1 MLNNLESS
9 EENKESDFNIR
20 EQLEKYIYHWK
31 WFLLATIFTI
41 MLAFL
46 YIRYATPQYRA
57 VAAILIKDDK
67 NGGLASEFASAIGEF
82 GKMSGAKSNVENE
95 IEVIKSRTLTEKTI
109 KTLKLDVSYINQGR
123 VKSGEIYLE
132 SPISLE
138 FNSDSTQY
146 RSEINYFT
154 IEHVDFDTFILKVK
168 DSELGI
174 FKYGSVIKI
183 KNGTVI
189 VTRSNQKFKNKPFL
203 IDVVI
208 RPISVVT
215 EDYRKRL
222 GINLV
227 GKNTSVIELS
237 LIDPVKKKS
246 EDFLNTLIKIYND
259 DAIEDKNLVSQK
271 TSKFIAERLELITE
285 ELTDVEKNVEGFKN
299 KNKLTDIPSEAELFL
314 ENGAEYEKNL
324 IETEIQLNVVNSMAD
339 FLNKS
344 KPDDLVPGNLI
355 GSESEA
361 ASLIGDYNKLVIER
375 NRIAAGATVNN
386 PVVNNLD
393 QKIIALKFNIS
404 QSLSR
409 LKSSLVI
416 KKRDLDRQGSVIGGK
431 KAQVPRLEREFRIID
446 RQQKVKEALY
456 LFLLQKRE
464 ETAITL
470 AATDQNAK
478 VIDSGL
484 TGELPVSPK
493 KGVIFLVALILGILI
508 PFLII
513 YILDLL
519 DTKVKGRPDI
529 EKNLTIP
536 FLGDVPRSESH
547 EEIISVNSRS
557 SSAEALRILRTNVE
571 FMLNHVPENKAK
583 TIFLTS
589 TLPGEGKTFI
599 AVNLAGT
606 FALSG
611 KKVLLIG
618 MDIRNPKLDEYMSLP
633 NKGLTNYL
641 SSNDI
646 RLNDIIIKQN
656 DYENFSVMPAGIIPP
671 NPAELLMNKKL
682 ELMFEQLKDE
692 YDYIIVDT
700 APVSLVTDTLLIA
713 KNADAFVYV
722 IRSNYLDKRLLKI
735 PQTLYNQG
743 KLPNMSVV
751 LNDTDTKKGYGY
763 GYGYG
768 ATEEKKPWYKNHRF
782 SK

>member
-1 MLNNLESS
+1 MLNKLENA
-9 EENKESDFNIR
+9 EENKELDFNIR
-20 EQLEKYIYHWK
+20 EQIDKYLFHWK
-31 WFLLATIFTI
+31 WFAFATII
-41 MLAFL
+41 MLLCAFL
-46 YIRYATPQYRA
+46 YIRYTTPQYK
-57 VAAILIKDDK
+57 AIATILVKDDK
-67 NGGLASEFASAIGEF
+67 KGGLASEFASAFGEIGM
-82 GKMSGAKSNVENE
+82 MSGAKSNVDNE
-95 IEVIKSRTLTEKTI
+95 IEVIKSRTLTAKTVD
-109 KTLKLDVSYINQGR
+109 KLNLYISYIVHGR
-123 VKSGEIYLE
+123 VKSGDLYTGSPVILEIISPKADFNDEKHSFTLE
-132 SPISLE
+132 SVDTDKFILYTKKDIKLGTFKYDDKIKVDDDAIIIIKKSIENFKNTPFSIDIIIAPISAVTE
-138 FNSDSTQY
+138 NY
-146 RSEINYFT
+146 RRN
-154 IEHVDFDTFILKVK
+154 
-168 DSELGI
+168 LGI
-174 FKYGSVIKI
+174 S
-183 KNGTVI
+183 
-189 VTRSNQKFKNKPFL
+189 
-203 IDVVI
+203 
-208 RPISVVT
+208 
-215 EDYRKRL
+215 
-222 GINLV
+222 LV
-227 GKNTSVIELS
+227 GKNTTVIELS
-237 LIDPVKKKS
+237 IVDPVQKRA
-246 EDFLNTLIKIYND
+246 EDFLNTLIKIYNE

-271 TSKFIAERLELITE
+271 TSQFIAERLELITD

-299 KNKLTDIPSEAELFL
+299 KNKLTDIASEATIFL
-314 ENGAEYEKNL
+314 ENGSEYEKSV
-324 IETEIQLNVVNSMAD
+324 IETETQLNVANSMID

-344 KPDDLVPGNLI
+344 KQSDLVPGNLI

-361 ASLIGDYNKLVIER
+361 APLISEYNKLVIER
-375 NRIAAGATVNN
+375 NRIAIGGTEDN
-386 PVVNNLD
+386 PVVANLD
-393 QKIIALKFNIS
+393 QKIKSLKANIS
-404 QSLSR
+404 QSLAR

-416 KKRDLDRQGSVIGGK
+416 KSRDLSRQGSVIGGK

-470 AATDQNAK
+470 AATEQNAK
-478 VIDSGL
+478 VIDAGL
-484 TGELPVSPK
+484 TGEFPVSPK
-493 KGVIFLVALILGILI
+493 KSIIFLAALVLGFLI
-508 PFLII
+508 PFGII
-513 YILDLL
+513 YIIDIL

-536 FLGDVPRSESH
+536 FLGDVPRSDSH

-633 NKGLTNYL
+633 NRGLTNYL

-646 RLNDIIIKQN
+646 QLNDIIIQQN
-656 DYENFSVMPAGIIPP
+656 DYENFYVMPAGIIPP

-682 ELMFEQLKDE
+682 ELMFEQLKDN

-722 IRSNYLDKRLLKI
+722 VRSNYLDKRLLKI
-735 PQTLYNQG
+735 PQTLYAQH
-743 KLPNMSVV
+743 KLPNMSIV

-768 ATEEKKPWYKNHRF
+768 VEVEKKPWYKSF

>member
-1 MLNNLESS
+1 MLKNLESS

-189 VTRSNQKFKNKPFL
+189 VTRSNPKFKNKPFL

-393 QKIIALKFNIS
+393 QKITALKFNIS

-416 KKRDLDRQGSVIGGK
+416 KKRDLDRQGFVIGGK

-536 FLGDVPRSESH
+536 FLGDVPRSDSH

-571 FMLNHVPENKAK
+571 FMLNHVPGNKAK

-633 NKGLTNYL
+633 NRGLTNYL

-646 RLNDIIIKQN
+646 QLNDIIIQQN
-656 DYENFSVMPAGIIPP
+656 DYENFHVMPAGIIPP

-682 ELMFEQLKDE
+682 ELMFEQLKDN

-713 KNADAFVYV
+713 KNADVFVYV
-722 IRSNYLDKRLLKI
+722 VRSNYLDKRLLKI
-735 PQTLYNQG
+735 PQTLYTQN
-743 KLPNMSVV
+743 KLPNMSIV

-768 ATEEKKPWYKNHRF
+768 VEVEKKPWYKSF
-782 SK
+782 LK